1 MSTTVSTAAYKQTA
15 EAILKHLR
23 QERDR
28 QIVAQRFGLG
38 LPKRHTLEHIGQTF
52 GITRERVRQIEKA
65 ATERLRSSNTSEIKH
80 IDGLISRHVAEHGN
94 VAPLGD
100 IAAKLGATGPNDA
113 SYVTFLA
120 VLAPSIEV
128 VEDNDHFEAGV
139 ALHPHITR
147 QSIETAVKQMTTYL
161 NEIKVPAS
169 IEKISDAIES
179 TLEPLALE
187 NIAKISKQLSRLE
200 GEWGMSSWPVVNPK
214 SIRDKTYLVLN
225 KHAKPL
231 HFSDIAREIAEL
243 GARKRSVTTQAV
255 HNELIKDPRF
265 VLVGR
270 GNYALPDCGY
280 TPCTVADN
288 IADVLKEE
296 APLHKDEIIKRVLE
310 KRQVKTTTIV
320 LNLQEKPQFVRVAKA
335 TYALES

>member
-1 MSTTVSTAAYKQTA
+1 MSTTVSQTPYKQTA

-38 LPKRHTLEHIGQTF
+38 LSKRHTLEKIGQSF

-65 ATERLRSSNTSEIKH
+65 ATERLRSSNTAEIKQ
-80 IDGLISRHVAEHGN
+80 IDGLISRHVADHGN
-94 VAPLGD
+94 VALLED
-100 IAAKLGATGPNDA
+100 IASRLGASNPADS

-128 VEDNDHFEAGV
+128 IDDNDHYEAGV
-139 ALHPHITR
+139 ALRPHVDR
-147 QSIETAVKQMTTYL
+147 QT
-161 NEIKVPAS
+161 
-169 IEKISDAIES
+169 IES
-179 TLEPLALE
+179 AVREMVAYLKESKKPAKIEDIAKQVASDLDAKALE
-187 NIAKISKQLSRLE
+187 NIAKISKKLASLE
-200 GEWGMSSWPVVNPK
+200 GEWGLSHWPVVNPK

-231 HFSDIAREIAEL
+231 HFSDIAREIADL
-243 GARKRSVTTQAV
+243 GARKRNVTTQAV

-270 GNYALPDCGY
+270 GIYALADWGY
-280 TPCTVADN
+280 TPGTVADI
-288 IADVLKEE
+288 IADVLREE
-296 APLHKDEIIKRVLE
+296 APLHKDEIIKRVLK